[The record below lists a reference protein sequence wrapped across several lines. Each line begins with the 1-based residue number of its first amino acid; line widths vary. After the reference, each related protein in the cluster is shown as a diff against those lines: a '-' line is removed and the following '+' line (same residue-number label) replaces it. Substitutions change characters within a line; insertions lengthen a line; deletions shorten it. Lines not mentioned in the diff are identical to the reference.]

1 MRVFFCKYNDPPYVK
16 VEKLEI
22 MVRLASEKNVDTL
35 LGELKEYIMDDHLFS
50 LLCWLASR
58 YASEVDVDFVRK
70 AVRAVGQAAIKI
82 DTAAERCVGVL
93 MELIE
98 TRVSYVVQEAV
109 IVIKVC

>member
-1 MRVFFCKYNDPPYVK
+1 MRVFFCKYNDPEYVK

-35 LGELKEYIMDDHLFS
+35 LGELKEWVKWVNESCETDET
-50 LLCWLASR
+50 R

-70 AVRAVGQAAIKI
+70 AVRAVGQVAIKI
-82 DTAAERCVGVL
+82 ESAAERCVGVL

-98 TRVSYVVQEAV
+98 TRVSYVLQEGV
-109 IVIKVC
+109 IVMKVRG